1 MIFRDKFVSNS
12 SSSSFIVHKLDIGE
26 DKFNKLSNFFIDN
39 FPYNSDP
46 SEEEYWGDS
55 GITYSID
62 KNFIVVETFH
72 APREVHKALYGII
85 PEFDKVSIC
94 LY

>member
-26 DKFNKLSNFFIDN
+26 DKFNKLSNFLVDN
-39 FPYNSDP
+39 FPDDCDP
-46 SEEEYWGDS
+46 RKKEYWGDS
-55 GITYSID
+55 GRTYIID

-72 APREVHKALYGII
+72 APNAVHKALYKIV